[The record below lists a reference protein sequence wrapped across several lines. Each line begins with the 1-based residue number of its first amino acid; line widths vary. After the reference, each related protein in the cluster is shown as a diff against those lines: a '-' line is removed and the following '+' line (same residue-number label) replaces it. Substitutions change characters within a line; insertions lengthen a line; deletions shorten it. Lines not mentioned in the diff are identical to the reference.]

1 MTTTTYTVPKIH
13 CAHCAMT
20 IREEVS
26 EVPGVEAVDVDVDSK
41 VVVVRG
47 ESVEDAAV
55 REALANA
62 GYEPA

>member
-1 MTTTTYTVPKIH
+1 
-13 CAHCAMT
+13 MT